1 MTASTSSVPTRADP
15 IPAVDDWDVLLRA
28 VAATLRALV
37 GDIPPEPDAGPPHD
51 ATARLWAG
59 VLECA
64 VALEQIHVMIQDR
77 LAAPVP
83 RVETL

>member
-1 MTASTSSVPTRADP
+1 M
-15 IPAVDDWDVLLRA
+15 LLRA

-37 GDIPPEPDAGPPHD
+37 GDTPPQPDAGPPHD

-83 RVETL
+83 RAETL

>member
-1 MTASTSSVPTRADP
+1 MTASTSSGPTLADP
-15 IPAVDDWDVLLRA
+15 IPAEDDWDVLLGA

-37 GDIPPEPDAGPPHD
+37 GDTPPEPDSGPLHD
-51 ATARLWAG
+51 ATARLSAG

-64 VALEQIHVMIQDR
+64 VALEQIHVMIQAR

-83 RVETL
+83 GDETL